1 VAAGRP
7 EDLTDGA
14 GRLPVVLLPG
24 LNTTPEVWS
33 DVIARLPADRDYVRL
48 ECPALDTVEAVA
60 DAVAAAAPARFH
72 LVGYSFGGYVALAI
86 LERHAER
93 VESLAMVASS
103 AIADTEGQR
112 RYRDDCVAAA
122 EAGRHEALNAAS
134 APMSFND
141 EAAIP
146 PALMDRYLA
155 MMRAYGAER
164 FAAHSRACARRPDRT
179 QVLANTEVPVLFIG
193 GEHDRVVSLRRQQES
208 AAAAKADFRL
218 LAGAGHQAPLEQPQA
233 LAEAFQ
239 DWWAQ
244 RR

>member
-1 VAAGRP
+1 M
-7 EDLTDGA
+7 
-14 GRLPVVLLPG
+14 VLLPG
-24 LNTTPEVWS
+24 LNTTPQVWT

-60 DAVAAAAPARFH
+60 DAVAAAAPERFH
-72 LVGYSFGGYVALAI
+72 LVGYSFGGYVALAM
-86 LERHAER
+86 LERYAAR

-103 AIADTEGQR
+103 AITDSEGVR
-112 RYRDDCVAAA
+112 RYREDCVAAA
-122 EAGRHEALNAAS
+122 EAGRHEAMNAAS
-134 APMSFND
+134 APMSFAD

-155 MMRAYGAER
+155 MMRAYGAQR

-179 QVLANTEVPVLFIG
+179 KVLADTKVPVLFIG

-208 AAAAKADFRL
+208 AAAAKADFVV

-233 LAEAFQ
+233 LAEALQ
-239 DWWAQ
+239 GWWAE
-244 RR
+244 RP